1 MNVRG
6 LIKRLF
12 GIEREVEAVRSETC
26 EHCTHLYYNND
37 GSVGCDS
44 PHANV
49 CIRDNTR
56 MFKELDHTEA

>member
-1 MNVRG
+1 MFG

-12 GIEREVEAVRSETC
+12 GIEREVKSVRSETC

-44 PHANV
+44 PFANV
-49 CIRDNTR
+49 CIRDSTR